1 MFVAIYINGELEADR
16 EEIEDLI
23 KDALMDQGKD
33 LAKVTGGGSW
43 DNGCNI
49 DIEVDD
55 VMSVDEVLRRIREAL
70 QASEE
75 VPRNTDIAIEDK
87 TFPLYPKKPTG
98 KNKGK
103 TTAKKKGTKKGPKKG
118 KKKGSR

>member
-1 MFVAIYINGELEADR
+1 MFVAIYINGELDADR

-23 KDALMDQGKD
+23 KDALMDKGKD

-55 VMSVDEVLRRIREAL
+55 VLGVDETLRRIRDAL

-87 TFPLYPKKPTG
+87 TFPLYPKKQAG
-98 KNKGK
+98 KRKGK
-103 TTAKKKGTKKGPKKG
+103 PKGKKNVTTKGTKKG
-118 KKKGSR
+118 KKKG